1 MTELDGE
8 IQILELPHYVEGPWL
23 HKRGNLYYLT
33 YASMGKGREMI
44 HYATAESIGG
54 TWTYRGALTGMAE
67 NSFTIHP
74 GIIEFKGQWYLFYH
88 NASLV
93 IGNQAGATGRRS
105 VCADYLYYLPDGSM
119 AYVEQTKAGL
129 TQPPKTAEDV
139 SRIANPYPEEP
150 KEVKKRAVN
159 TDGAVK

>member
-1 MTELDGE
+1 
-8 IQILELPHYVEGPWL
+8 
-23 HKRGNLYYLT
+23 
-33 YASMGKGREMI
+33 
-44 HYATAESIGG
+44 
-54 TWTYRGALTGMAE
+54 MAE

-129 TQPPKTAEDV
+129 TQPPKTAAGV

>member
-1 MTELDGE
+1 MPQG
-8 IQILELPHYVEGPWL
+8 
-23 HKRGNLYYLT
+23 
-33 YASMGKGREMI
+33 
-44 HYATAESIGG
+44 AEV
-54 TWTYRGALTGMAE
+54 
-67 NSFTIHP
+67 F
-74 GIIEFKGQWYLFYH
+74 
-88 NASLV
+88 
-93 IGNQAGATGRRS
+93 
-105 VCADYLYYLPDGSM
+105 CADYLYYLPDGFPL